1 MFILG
6 GIIIVS
12 IVVFIIIINLKNME
26 TQSKVLKWA
35 LIVGIVIVINMFF
48 NYALSLVYK
57 SPEYETFCPNTAQVV
72 ENVNT
77 QKQCVTIGGQW
88 NPNYYNQPI
97 PAEKMVIQG
106 YCDQQFTCRNNY
118 EAAQKVYDRNVFITL
133 VILGALCVAF
143 GSFLKGNILI
153 SIALSLAGVLSFI
166 IASMR
171 YWTSADDLIK
181 VIILAI
187 ALAILIWVAV
197 KKFKSN

>member
-1 MFILG
+1 
-6 GIIIVS
+6 
-12 IVVFIIIINLKNME
+12 ME
-26 TQSKVLKWA
+26 TPSKVLKWS
-35 LIVGIVIVINMFF
+35 LIIGIVIVLNLFF
-48 NYALSLVYK
+48 NYTLSLVYK
-57 SPEYETFCPNTAQVV
+57 NPKFEAFCPNTAQVI

-77 QKQCVTIGGQW
+77 QKQCVDIGGQW
-88 NPNYYNQPI
+88 NPNYYTQPI
-97 PAEKMVIQG
+97 PVEKTVIQG

-118 EAAQKVYDRNVFITL
+118 DAAQKVYDRNVFITL
-133 VILGALCVAF
+133 VILGAICVAIGNFF
-143 GSFLKGNILI
+143 GGNVLI

-187 ALAILIWVAV
+187 ALAILIWVAL